1 MTDPD
6 HGGYYNAFARHLEQY
21 TVSDFL
27 EFRASDRLI
36 LNPDFQR
43 RDIWKPAAKV
53 YLIDSI
59 LRGYPIPKMY
69 FRTTIDPATQSSVRE
84 VVDGQQRLRA
94 IFLFADN
101 ELRLTPRAREFRGL
115 RYRDLDEDGQQ
126 RFLQYPFAAEQL
138 INANDGQVLE
148 IFARINTY
156 SVSLTT
162 AELRHAEFQGDFK
175 WLIHEAAQRWDRLW
189 VEFGIV
195 SVRDRARMADDT
207 LMAMMFL
214 AVIQGLTGGE
224 ATVLRRAY
232 RNFDDD
238 FPAADDVVAVVD
250 ETLAAILEHLPGA
263 LVGPLA
269 SSPHFLMLFMA
280 TAHALRGLG
289 GHRVAWLPSEE
300 LPPRP
305 PVPAT
310 QDEWDAVRDRLLDI
324 GSVIQEREAPDTPE
338 LARLWRA
345 SRGAT
350 VNIRS
355 RATRFPFY
363 VRAFRPPA

>member
-1 MTDPD
+1 MTEDEVD
-6 HGGYYNAFARHLEQY
+6 HPYHAFTRHLEQY
-21 TVSDFL
+21 TVTDFL
-27 EFRASDRLI
+27 EFRASKRLI

-69 FRTTIDPATQSSVRE
+69 FRTIIDPATQSSVRE

-101 ELRLTPRAREFRGL
+101 ELRLTSRAREYRGR
-115 RYRDLDEDGQQ
+115 RYRDLTEVQQGQ
-126 RFLQYPFAAEQL
+126 FLSYSFAAEQL
-138 INANDGQVLE
+138 INADNNHVLE
-148 IFARINTY
+148 IFARLNTY
-156 SVSLTT
+156 SVSLTP

-175 WLIHEAAQRWDRLW
+175 WLIHETAQRWSRLW
-189 VEFGIV
+189 EEFGIV

-207 LMAMMFL
+207 LVAMMFL

-224 ATVLRRAY
+224 SSLLKRAY
-232 RNFDDD
+232 KNFDDE
-238 FPAADDVVAVVD
+238 FPIADDVVEVVD
-250 ETLAAILEHLPGA
+250 ETIGAVLEHLSGA

-269 SSPHFLMLFMA
+269 SAPHFLMLFMA
-280 TAHALRGLG
+280 TAHALHGIGR
-289 GHRVAWLPSEE
+289 HPVDWLPSED

-305 PVPAT
+305 AAPT
-310 QDEWDAVRDRLLDI
+310 TEDEWDAVRDRLLEI
-324 GSVIQEREAPDTPE
+324 GSVIQERESPDVPD

-355 RATRFPFY
+355 RAVRFPFF
-363 VRAFRPPA
+363 VRAFR